1 MDAKIES
8 IEKNDTWELTYL
20 PWGQKIIDVQWVFKT
35 KLNEKGEIDK
45 HKARLVA
52 KGYKQELD
60 TIRLVVSIATQNSWP
75 IFQLDVKSTFPHG
88 DLQEQVYIEQPSGY
102 VKQGN
107 EEKVY
112 RLNKA
117 LHILK
122 QAPRAWYSLVDA
134 YFTK

>member
-20 PWGQKIIDVQWVFKT
+20 PWG
-35 KLNEKGEIDK
+35 
-45 HKARLVA
+45 
-52 KGYKQELD
+52 LD

-134 YFTK
+134 YFAK